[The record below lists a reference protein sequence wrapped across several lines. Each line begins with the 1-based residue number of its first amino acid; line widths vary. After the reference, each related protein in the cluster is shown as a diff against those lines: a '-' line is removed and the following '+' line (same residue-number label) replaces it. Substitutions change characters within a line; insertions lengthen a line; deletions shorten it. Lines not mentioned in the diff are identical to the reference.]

1 MIRRP
6 PRSTLFP
13 YTTLFRSPAAPR
25 PGSAF
30 PGLDDLAPAVR
41 AAVRARPVAQGR
53 LTTLRAGDHV
63 RRREGVV
70 RASLVALA
78 RRGPALGYGHAVVLL
93 CPASLPAQREQ
104 HREARIG
111 RRGGAAAGAG
121 VQVRAAARAKTA
133 AGLSTQRARGQRE
146 DDLFVHEGRQIDL
159 VALVVAERQ
168 VLGGEAGPPPR
179 GLPAP
184 PPHREA

>member
-70 RASLVALA
+70 RAPLVALA

-121 VQVRAAARAKTA
+121 VQVRAAVRTETA
-133 AGLSTQRARGQRE
+133 ARLPTQRARGQRQ
-146 DDLFVHEGRQIDL
+146 DDLLVHEGRQIDL
-159 VALVVAERQ
+159 VALVVAEGQ
-168 VLGGEAGPPPR
+168 IVGGEAGRPPLGPPP
-179 GLPAP
+179 
-184 PPHREA
+184 